1 MTEINIE
8 YLITELV
15 KAEVWKAGC
24 IKAFGKEFVSNQ
36 ELANAVKEI
45 GRAELYRSST
55 FHSAAA
61 IGDVDSFEQF
71 CNNKVYVSVDRPYL
85 TKAMLIKAFEKEL
98 RADYD
103 TYCTEN
109 HQEDNH

>member
-15 KAEVWKAGC
+15 RAEIWKAGC
-24 IKAFGKEFVSNQ
+24 LKVFGE
-36 ELANAVKEI
+36 ELHSYEEIANIIKEI
-45 GRAELYRSST
+45 GRAELYRSNT

-61 IGDVDSFEQF
+61 IGDVDNFEQF
-71 CNNKVYVSVDRPYL
+71 CDNKVYVSTDRPYL

-98 RADYD
+98 RTDYD
-103 TYCTEN
+103 TYRKEN
-109 HQEDNH
+109 D